1 MSAAR
6 SYADRMSKVSSLRR
20 VPWLLVFELAR
31 MTHGHIMD
39 ATSPAERRRVMDIVR
54 RSHGDPR
61 RISARDKDDLKKIA
75 GKLDVKTFVTAAAP
89 SLMMRNKKR

>member
-1 MSAAR
+1 MTVLGSLTV
-6 SYADRMSKVSSLRR
+6 MSKVSSLRR

-39 ATSPAERRRVMDIVR
+39 ATSPAERRKVMDIVR

-61 RISARDKDDLKKIA
+61 KISDRDKDDLKKIA
-75 GKLDVKTFVTAAAP
+75 AKLDVKSFVTAAAP